1 MLVDIDGSGPLL
13 QVPIMCGLDT
23 SGYPITAVLHDTQ
36 EKTKVDGFQAKGSF
50 SQSIHYQVK
59 INCYHRK
66 NSKQILRL
74 RMRKC
79 LKS

>member
-1 MLVDIDGSGPLL
+1 MTPVLVDIDGSGPLL

-59 INCYHRK
+59 INSTIDR
-66 NSKQILRL
+66 ILD
-74 RMRKC
+74 KF
-79 LKS
+79 